1 MRMPRGND
9 RQRDRL
15 DSGPVWFG
23 LNALRYLAVL
33 VVLFAPYAGYLLGPR
48 WSVRA
53 ILVELVLALP
63 GLLIL
68 LVLPSIVILAVLWN
82 VRPVS
87 TLRFR
92 SVALVL
98 LVLPA
103 FLSRDLAQFGYAAAV
118 GVVFALVMI
127 RSRAADR

>member
-1 MRMPRGND
+1 MIVSGTGST
-9 RQRDRL
+9 RDP
-15 DSGPVWFG
+15 SGSASTPCDIW
-23 LNALRYLAVL
+23 R
-33 VVLFAPYAGYLLGPR
+33 
-48 WSVRA
+48 SVRA